1 MDLKELKNIWNDSY
15 KDDKHLDKEQIEAML
30 KIKSKSKTALGKI
43 KKSYK
48 FEFISGVIMYL
59 VIIFGLLF
67 FIKTLMVLIFI
78 GLVTLIMGL
87 PYYYAW
93 RTYNKIKDTV
103 ISDKRL
109 KPTLIS
115 TIFDIEEYVNF
126 TKSTLAKYM
135 IIPFALLLG
144 MSIGIFISL
153 SFTSGDMNFIET
165 IYSLKP
171 KSIIKMI
178 LILVIGS
185 GVMIPLSQY
194 LNKKMYKRHLDELK
208 QCLREFEEAETENI

>member
-1 MDLKELKNIWNDSY
+1 MDLNELKNIWNDFY
-15 KDDKHLDKEQIEAML
+15 KDDIHLDKEQIGAML
-30 KIKSKSKTALGKI
+30 KIKSKSKTALVKI

-48 FEFISGVIMYL
+48 FEFISVAIMYL
-59 VIIFGLLF
+59 IILFGLLF
-67 FIKTLMVLIFI
+67 FIKTSTVLIFI
-78 GLVTLIMGL
+78 GLITLIMGL
-87 PYYYAW
+87 PYYYVW
-93 RTYNKIKDTV
+93 KTYKKIKNTV
-103 ISDKRL
+103 ISSKRL

-115 TIFDIEEYVNF
+115 TINDIEKYVNF
-126 TKSTLAKYM
+126 TKSTLAKYI

-144 MSIGIFISL
+144 MSMGIFISL

-165 IYSLKP
+165 VCTLKA

-194 LNKKMYKRHLDELK
+194 FNKKMYKQHLDELK
-208 QCLREFEEAETENI
+208 QCLKEFEETENI